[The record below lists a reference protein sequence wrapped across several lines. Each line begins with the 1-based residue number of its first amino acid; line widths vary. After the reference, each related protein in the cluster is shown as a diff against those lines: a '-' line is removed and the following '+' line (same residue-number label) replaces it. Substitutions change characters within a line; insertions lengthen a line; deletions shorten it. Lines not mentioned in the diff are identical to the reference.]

1 MVLGTEHHS
10 LAPLIAVRLAALENR
25 LAIVQ
30 CSIGRAQGNLLIRH
44 NARVMPALLRVV
56 IHLKHIISE
65 DAAKANLADIRRFL
79 RLYKTNVCH
88 KNTSPN
94 NSFDNFVTV

>member
-79 RLYKTNVCH
+79 
-88 KNTSPN
+88 
-94 NSFDNFVTV
+94 F